1 MPADKKMRILVVDDF
16 NTMRR
21 IVKNILKQ
29 LGFENV
35 GEAENGQ
42 EALEVLKKEKFDFV
56 ITDWNMPVMNGLD
69 LLKAIKADAALK
81 DIPVMMVTAEAQQQN
96 IVEAV
101 KSGASN
107 YIVKPF
113 TAEVLEEK
121 INKIFK

>member
-96 IVEAV
+96 IVVAV
-101 KSGASN
+101 KAGASN

-121 INKIFK
+121 ISKIFK

>member
-1 MPADKKMRILVVDDF
+1 MPADKNMRILVVDDF

-35 GEAENGQ
+35 GEAENGR

-56 ITDWNMPVMNGLD
+56 ITDWNMPVMTGLD

-81 DIPVMMVTAEAQQQN
+81 DLPVMMVTAEAQQQN

-101 KSGASN
+101 KTGASN

-121 INKIFK
+121 ISKIFR

>member
-81 DIPVMMVTAEAQQQN
+81 DLPVMMVTAEAQQQN
-96 IVEAV
+96 IVEAI
-101 KSGASN
+101 KTGASN

-121 INKIFK
+121 ISKIFK

>member
-1 MPADKKMRILVVDDF
+1 MPADKNMRILVVDDF

-56 ITDWNMPVMNGLD
+56 ITDWNMPVMTGLD

-81 DIPVMMVTAEAQQQN
+81 DLPVMMVTAEAQQQN
-96 IVEAV
+96 IVLAV

-121 INKIFK
+121 ISKIFK

>member
-1 MPADKKMRILVVDDF
+1 MPADKNMRILVVDDF

-29 LGFENV
+29 LGFENI

-56 ITDWNMPVMNGLD
+56 ITDWNMPVMTGLD

-101 KSGASN
+101 KSGAGN

>member
-1 MPADKKMRILVVDDF
+1 MPADKKIRILVVDDF

-21 IVKNILKQ
+21 IIRNILKQ

-35 GEAENGQ
+35 TESENGQ
-42 EALEVLKKEKFDFV
+42 EALDVLKKEKFDFV
-56 ITDWNMPVMNGLD
+56 VTDWNMPVMTGLD
-69 LLKAIKADAALK
+69 LLKAIKADAALR

-113 TAEVLEEK
+113 TAEALEEK

>member
-42 EALEVLKKEKFDFV
+42 EALNLMKKEKFDFV
-56 ITDWNMPVMNGLD
+56 VTDWNMPVMNGLD

-96 IVEAV
+96 IVVAV
-101 KSGASN
+101 KAGASN

-113 TAEVLEEK
+113 TSEVLEEK
-121 INKIFK
+121 ISKIFK

>member
-81 DIPVMMVTAEAQQQN
+81 DLPVMMVTAEAQQQN
-96 IVEAV
+96 IVVAV
-101 KSGASN
+101 KAGAGN

-121 INKIFK
+121 ISKIF

>member
-56 ITDWNMPVMNGLD
+56 ITDWNMPVMTGLD

-101 KSGASN
+101 KSGAGN

>member
-56 ITDWNMPVMNGLD
+56 ITDWNMPVMTGLD

-81 DIPVMMVTAEAQQQN
+81 DLPVMMVTAEAQQQN
-96 IVEAV
+96 IVEAI
-101 KSGASN
+101 KTGASN

-121 INKIFK
+121 ISKIFK

>member
-1 MPADKKMRILVVDDF
+1 MVDDF

-42 EALEVLKKEKFDFV
+42 EALNLMKKEKFDFV
-56 ITDWNMPVMNGLD
+56 VTDWNMPVMNGLD

-96 IVEAV
+96 IVVAV
-101 KSGASN
+101 KAGASN

-113 TAEVLEEK
+113 TSEVLEEK
-121 INKIFK
+121 ISKIFK

>member
-1 MPADKKMRILVVDDF
+1 MPADKNMRILVVDDF

-56 ITDWNMPVMNGLD
+56 ITDWNMPVMTGLD

-81 DIPVMMVTAEAQQQN
+81 DLPVMMVTAEAQQQN

-101 KSGASN
+101 KTGASN

-121 INKIFK
+121 ISKIFK

>member
-56 ITDWNMPVMNGLD
+56 ITDWNMPVMTGLD

-81 DIPVMMVTAEAQQQN
+81 DLPVMMVTAEAQQQN
-96 IVEAV
+96 IVEAI
-101 KSGASN
+101 KTGASN

>member
-1 MPADKKMRILVVDDF
+1 MPADKNMRILVVDDF

-42 EALEVLKKEKFDFV
+42 EALEVLKKEKFDFI
-56 ITDWNMPVMNGLD
+56 ITDWNMPVMTGLD

-81 DIPVMMVTAEAQQQN
+81 DLPVMMVTAEAQQQN

-101 KSGASN
+101 KNGASN

>member
-81 DIPVMMVTAEAQQQN
+81 DLPVMMVTAEAQQQN
-96 IVEAV
+96 IVVAV
-101 KSGASN
+101 KAGASN

-121 INKIFK
+121 ISKIFK

>member
-1 MPADKKMRILVVDDF
+1 MPADKNMRILVVDDF

-29 LGFENV
+29 RGFENV

-56 ITDWNMPVMNGLD
+56 ITDWNMPVMTGLD

-101 KSGASN
+101 KSGAGN
-107 YIVKPF
+107 YIVK
-113 TAEVLEEK
+113 
-121 INKIFK
+121 

>member
-1 MPADKKMRILVVDDF
+1 MVDDF

-56 ITDWNMPVMNGLD
+56 ITDWNMPVMTGLD

-81 DIPVMMVTAEAQQQN
+81 DLPVMMVTAEAQQQN
-96 IVEAV
+96 IVEAI
-101 KSGASN
+101 KTGASN

-121 INKIFK
+121 ISKIFK

>member
-1 MPADKKMRILVVDDF
+1 MPADKNMKILVVDDF

-21 IVKNILKQ
+21 IVKNVLKQ
-29 LGFENV
+29 IGFDNV
-35 GEAENGQ
+35 SEAEDGQ
-42 EALEVLKKEKFDFV
+42 TALTMLKADKFDFV
-56 ITDWNMPVMNGLD
+56 VTDWNMPVMTGLD
-69 LLKAIKADAALK
+69 LLKTMKADAALK

-101 KSGASN
+101 KSGAAN

-113 TAEVLEEK
+113 TAEVMEEK

>member
-21 IVKNILKQ
+21 IIRNILKQ

-35 GEAENGQ
+35 TESENGQ
-42 EALEVLKKEKFDFV
+42 EALDVLKKEKFDFV
-56 ITDWNMPVMNGLD
+56 ITDWNMPVMTGLD
-69 LLKAIKADAALK
+69 LLKAIKADAALR

-96 IVEAV
+96 IVEAI
-101 KSGASN
+101 KTGASN

-113 TAEVLEEK
+113 TAEALEEK